1 MQDLIYMVIPV
12 GLNFGWGICGKYLT
26 LEMCKL
32 ADVVFI
38 TEKFTLENI
47 GDLNHYFILKKLV
60 PSQGMLNSLM
70 QDDDFFHFDKPVI
83 QAIQSNNLLPS
94 FIKARSPRNIG
105 YTFFE
110 YNILR
115 ENIEMAKDYYDVI
128 VTGSSWCEKIL
139 NSHGLKNTRTIIQGV
154 DPDLFNNDKSDKELY
169 KDRFV
174 ICSGGKLELRKGQD
188 LVMRAF
194 KVLQDKYD
202 DVLLVNSWYNHWDQ
216 STATMSLSPYIHFEM
231 PKGDYFRAVN
241 HLLIRNGIDPEKVV
255 TLPPKPYAEMPEVYR
270 NTDLGLFPNRCEG
283 GTNLVLME
291 YMACGKPVVASY
303 SSGHKDIL
311 TRENSL
317 LVETLRSFNIQGRDG
332 NLFAEWDDPDL
343 DELISK
349 LEWAYLNRD
358 QLHNIG
364 KKGAETISYLT
375 WKESAKQFHGL
386 VFGGGE

>member
-1 MQDLIYMVIPV
+1 MRDLIYMIIPV
-12 GLNFGWGICGKYLT
+12 GINFGWGICGKYLT

-32 ADVVFI
+32 SDVVFI
-38 TEKFTLENI
+38 AEKFTLENI
-47 GDLNHYFILKKLV
+47 GDLNHYFILQKLV
-60 PSQGMLNSLM
+60 PSQRMLNSLK
-70 QDDDFFHFDKPVI
+70 QDDNFFHFDKPVI

-94 FIKARSPRNIG
+94 LIKARSPRNIG

-115 ENIEMAKDYYDVI
+115 ENIGMAKDYYDTI

-139 NSHGLKNTRTIIQGV
+139 NNHGLRNTKTIIQGV
-154 DPDLFNNDKSDKELY
+154 DPDLFNNDKSDKGLY

-174 ICSGGKLELRKGQD
+174 IFSGGKLELRKGQD
-188 LVMRAF
+188 LVIRAF
-194 KVLQDKYD
+194 KALQDKYD

-291 YMACGKPVVASY
+291 YMACGKPAIASY

-311 TRENSL
+311 TSENSL
-317 LVETLRSFNIQGRDG
+317 LVERLKSFNIQGRDG
-332 NLFAEWDDPDL
+332 SLIAQWDDPDL
-343 DELISK
+343 DEVISK

-358 QLHNIG
+358 QLQNIG
-364 KKGAETISYLT
+364 RKAAESMSHFT
-375 WKESAKQFHGL
+375 WKESTKQFYDL
-386 VFGGGE
+386 IYGGG